1 MAHTLSSEN
10 FFFDPNALERSA
22 LSEIRKQLAAGRKL
36 AVALSGGS
44 DSVFLLHIAKLLCQ
58 NGNITALHFNHK
70 VRKNADVDEA
80 FCKTLCKKLGVKIVV
95 KSREE
100 NLKKISEESLRKLR
114 GDFFE
119 RECKKLKI
127 DAILQGHIKTD
138 VAETM
143 LMRLMRGS
151 ALEGLCAPRPVAKTK
166 GLIKIRPILTLSKP
180 EIQSVLKKFG
190 IDWREDESNFSSI
203 FLRNKIR
210 NEILPLLENLHGT
223 DFPSSAFRTRS
234 LLEEDAKFIE
244 DVFLRE
250 TKIEGKK
257 IYLSEF
263 AAGSQ
268 ALLRRAAQKLLAQN
282 AQKLRAGAVDLFLS
296 ECLKG
301 KTAQTSL
308 KTGFMLFN
316 SREKSLEII
325 KTKPAAKWKIALD
338 FGENKL
344 PNGDSIFLEEAEIS
358 KQMLEQIKG
367 GNFDESEFAFIA
379 PQSTGLF
386 ARNTQPSDA
395 YAPIGSKS
403 KRLVKDMMS
412 AKKTPVLKRKS
423 FPLVCL
429 SSGEAIWSPSLAIA
443 DFCKLNGIG
452 RAFRLTYKPA
462 Y

>member
-1 MAHTLSSEN
+1 MEQTLSPEN
-10 FFFDPNALERSA
+10 FFFDQNALEQSA
-22 LSEIRKQLAAGRKL
+22 LAEIRKQLASGKKL

-44 DSVFLLHIAKLLCQ
+44 DSVFLLYIAKLLCG
-58 NGNITALHFNHK
+58 NENITALHFNHK
-70 VRKNADVDEA
+70 VRKNADVDEE
-80 FCKTLCKKLGVKIVV
+80 FCKTLCKKLGVKLVV
-95 KSREE
+95 KSRQKS
-100 NLKKISEESLRKLR
+100 LKKISEESLRRLR

-119 RECKKLKI
+119 KECKKLKI

-151 ALEGLCAPRPVAKTK
+151 ALEGLCAPRPVAKSN
-166 GLIKIRPILTLSKP
+166 GLIKIRPILTLAKP
-180 EIQSVLKKFG
+180 EIQDVLKKFG
-190 IDWREDESNFSSI
+190 IKWREDESNFSSI

-210 NEILPLLENLHGT
+210 NEVLPLFENACGAN
-223 DFPSSAFRTRS
+223 FASSAFRTRK
-234 LLEEDAKFIE
+234 LLEEDARFIE
-244 DVFLRE
+244 DAFLRE
-250 TKIEGKK
+250 TKPEGKK
-257 IYLSEF
+257 IFLSDF
-263 AAGSQ
+263 AASSQ

-282 AQKLRAGAVDLFLS
+282 GQKLRAGAVDLFLN

-301 KTAQTSL
+301 KSAQTSL

-316 SREKSLEII
+316 PREKSLEII
-325 KTKPAAKWKIALD
+325 EAKPAAKWEISLT

-344 PNGDSIFLEEAEIS
+344 PIGGSIFLEEAEIS
-358 KQMLEQIKG
+358 SAMLEKIKG
-367 GNFDESEFAFIA
+367 GHFDESQFAFVR
-379 PQSTGLF
+379 PMPSGLF
-386 ARNTQPSDA
+386 ARNTELSDA

-443 DFCKLNGIG
+443 DFCKLNDVG